1 MLVPEA
7 CPDVPAEVLNP
18 RNTWA
23 DAKAYDETAR
33 QLAGM
38 FEENFRQFEG
48 QVDEKVKAAAI
59 RAAA

>member
-23 DAKAYDETAR
+23 DAKAYDVTAR
-33 QLAGM
+33 KLAGM

-48 QVDEKVKAAAI
+48 QVDEKV
-59 RAAA
+59 